1 MRSCTRENDNTLC
14 ITRYATR
21 DQNFRYNELNRQ
33 KIVGFQPQTSCFQ
46 TAERF
51 RRGKFQ
57 WRSYGKFIRTESG
70 ENSTGNYSEH
80 RRALPSDELWTKFPF
95 SSGGRHSLWT
105 LYITQLA
112 RSRRDRSV
120 HTYMLR
126 ARERNRVWAQTC
138 IATSEAKKR
147 VRPFAIPLIR
157 LWDTDVIFLQRLSL
171 SFGSRNCCAECR
183 SVRFCYDMMFC

>member
-1 MRSCTRENDNTLC
+1 MNLRQSSINFPISQNGVKFLHNECTRENDNTLC

-95 SSGGRHSLWT
+95 SSDGRHSLWT

-120 HTYMLR
+120 HTCCERENATVSELR
-126 ARERNRVWAQTC
+126 LASRRPKRRNVFDR
-138 IATSEAKKR
+138 
-147 VRPFAIPLIR
+147 
-157 LWDTDVIFLQRLSL
+157 
-171 SFGSRNCCAECR
+171 SRSR
-183 SVRFCYDMMFC
+183 WSVFETQKWFFFND